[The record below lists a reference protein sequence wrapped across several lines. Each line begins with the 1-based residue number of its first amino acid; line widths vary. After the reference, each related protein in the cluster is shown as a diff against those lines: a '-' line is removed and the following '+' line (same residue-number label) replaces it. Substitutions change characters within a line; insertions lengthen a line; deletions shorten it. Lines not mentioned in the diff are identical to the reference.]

1 MPLRRTLALAGA
13 MLAMVLPLSS
23 CGFDYATD
31 RINSIQNG
39 ADNRDASVDVLGAVI
54 VSAQDGQGTF
64 IATFVN
70 NDVSRSNTVDGLV
83 GTDGQQQVT
92 AQGFKPITVDKGSL
106 VNLASGN
113 QAPIKVTGQFVAGD
127 YVPLSISF
135 GNGEG
140 VRIDVPVVTNCGVYE
155 GLDGPSSGCTSDNGS
170 SPSSSPSASP
180 SPSA

>member
-13 MLAMVLPLSS
+13 TLAMVLPLSS

-31 RINSIQNG
+31 RINAIQNG
-39 ADNRDASVDVLGAVI
+39 TDNRDASVDVLGAVI
-54 VSAQDGQGTF
+54 VSTHDGEGTF

-70 NDVSRSNTVDGLV
+70 NDIHQSNTVEGIV

-92 AQGFKPITVDKGSL
+92 AQDFNPITVDKGSL
-106 VNLASGN
+106 VNLASGD
-113 QAPIKVTGQFVAGD
+113 QAPIKVTGQFTAGD

-140 VRIDVPVVTNCGVYE
+140 VRVDVPVVTNCGTYE
-155 GLDGPSSGCTSDNGS
+155 GLDGPAGDCTSDNGS
-170 SPSSSPSASP
+170 SPSSSPSE
-180 SPSA
+180 